1 MFRTFLMLIPIAMY
15 TSITSVTTADD
26 AVQRKLDAAKQQYK
40 RETER
45 LNTAIY
51 DWFDNVEVAI
61 RRSGDKKNLDELIK
75 QRKAFEKT
83 AVQPSSLPPTLKL
96 RAVAVRTAMDNAYQQ
111 AIRQYT
117 KDGEDQAAKT
127 IEEDYKSFQGFFDTR
142 SKWEGPN
149 NKIVQIGP
157 RLWKETLANG
167 QAYRWS
173 ELKRTADYVE
183 IYCEERKLFGRLTNT
198 SHLAGPQLDKLSP
211 AVPGG
216 WKKPN

>member
-1 MFRTFLMLIPIAMY
+1 MIRPFLTLISVAIFANV
-15 TSITSVTTADD
+15 SIADD
-26 AVQRKLDAAKQQYK
+26 AAQRKLDVAKQQYA
-40 RETER
+40 RDSER

-51 DWFDNVEVAI
+51 DWFDKAEVAI
-61 RRSGDKKNLDELIK
+61 RRSGDKKNLDELIE

-96 RAVAVRTAMDNAYQQ
+96 RAVAVRTAMENAYQQ
-111 AIRQYT
+111 AISQYT
-117 KDGEDQAAKT
+117 KVGEDQAAKT
-127 IEEDYKSFQGFFDTR
+127 TEEDYKSFQGFFDTR

-149 NKIVQIGP
+149 NKIVQISP

-167 QAYRWS
+167 QTHLWS
-173 ELKRTADYVE
+173 ELKRTQDYVE
-183 IYCEERKLFGRLTNT
+183 IYCDERKLFGRLTNT

-216 WKKPN
+216 WKKNN